1 MLTTMLSP
9 SYTLTSVGIF
19 SLLFTSCGIDKE
31 KMFNDQESFEWVDI
45 FFLCL
50 PFSTDTVWRIFRAK
64 MIEVINSLTLKANKE
79 ISNSRF

>member
-9 SYTLTSVGIF
+9 SYTLTSVGIIF
-19 SLLFTSCGIDKE
+19 LKFISCIDKE
-31 KMFNDQESFEWVDI
+31 KLFNDQESLEWVDI

-50 PFSTDTVWRIFRAK
+50 PFSTDTVWRIFKVK

>member
-31 KMFNDQESFEWVDI
+31 KMFNDQESLEWVDI

-50 PFSTDTVWRIFRAK
+50 PFSTDTVWRIFRVK

>member
-1 MLTTMLSP
+1 M
-9 SYTLTSVGIF
+9 G
-19 SLLFTSCGIDKE
+19 GH
-31 KMFNDQESFEWVDI
+31 
-45 FFLCL
+45 FLPRL